1 MSALTPA
8 LSRRERGLLRKF
20 LGILIVVALTAG
32 CATTSSLPPVENP
45 AATWRARQSALT
57 PIVAWKI
64 QGRLSVRTAKEG
76 GQASLLWVRDG
87 VQQRMDI
94 TGPLGR
100 GHLRLT
106 QNNDGAELRD
116 ADQKTWR
123 ADNAEQLLYRTTGW
137 WVPLDGLNYWVL
149 GLPMPHVPATEE
161 LDDQGRLKTL
171 IQSGWEI
178 QFIEYAQQDALDLP
192 QKFFIKRK
200 IAPTE
205 ATEAAAQSIEVRFV
219 VEHWTLNQN
228 KTDLK

>member
-1 MSALTPA
+1 MSALTFEFPRKL
-8 LSRRERGLLRKF
+8 LSVLVLAVLL
-20 LGILIVVALTAG
+20 AG
-32 CATTSSLPPVENP
+32 CVTTSPLSPVENP
-45 AATWRARQSALT
+45 AATWHARQSVLT

-87 VQQRMDI
+87 AQQRMDI

-123 ADNAEQLLYRTTGW
+123 ADNAEQLLYRATGW

-161 LDDQGRLKTL
+161 LDDQGRLKIL

-178 QFIEYAQQDALDLP
+178 QFIEYAQQGVLDLP
-192 QKFFIKRK
+192 QKFFVKRK
-200 IAPTE
+200 ISPIEQTE
-205 ATEAAAQSIEVRFV
+205 TAKSVEVRFV
-219 VEHWTLNQN
+219 IEHWTLNQN
-228 KTDLK
+228 KTDLKE